1 MDPSNWTGGTD
12 IVVTARLEAKRTKKN
27 ADVQPVNWLNGG
39 ALLSNGNNS
48 RSILVEDHPDR
59 RACRRLRCCNG
70 RSCDDPNVGAFIS
83 HFLTRSREAETNRK
97 LQFRRSL
104 ATWKAELG
112 TKHSDN
118 FTTRYPG
125 KVALLRAEVAAVR
138 NDFEEP
144 RRKKFNKLVL
154 DLCSLITEQISH
166 HPNKNP
172 VAQLVS
178 RLTR

>member
-1 MDPSNWTGGTD
+1 
-12 IVVTARLEAKRTKKN
+12 V
-27 ADVQPVNWLNGG
+27 
-39 ALLSNGNNS
+39 
-48 RSILVEDHPDR
+48 RSLLVETSFDTIT
-59 RACRRLRCCNG
+59 RARERVGHEILLLR
-70 RSCDDPNVGAFIS
+70 PQ
-83 HFLTRSREAETNRK
+83 FLNEKVNQPLRASRNNINRNTRVSAGK

-112 TKHSDN
+112 TEHSDN

-138 NDFEEP
+138 NDFEGP
-144 RRKKFNKLVL
+144 RRKKFDKLVL

-166 HPNKNP
+166 HPNKDP
-172 VAQLVS
+172 VTQLVS

>member
-1 MDPSNWTGGTD
+1 MPEPTTNC
-12 IVVTARLEAKRTKKN
+12 
-27 ADVQPVNWLNGG
+27 
-39 ALLSNGNNS
+39 LLS
-48 RSILVEDHPDR
+48 SIVTFLGGVF
-59 RACRRLRCCNG
+59 
-70 RSCDDPNVGAFIS
+70 VGAFIS
-83 HFLTRSREAETNRK
+83 HFLTRSREAETAKTNRK

-112 TKHSDN
+112 TEHSDN

-138 NDFEEP
+138 NDFEGP
-144 RRKKFNKLVL
+144 RRKKFDKLVL

-166 HPNKNP
+166 HPNKDP
-172 VAQLVS
+172 VTQLVS